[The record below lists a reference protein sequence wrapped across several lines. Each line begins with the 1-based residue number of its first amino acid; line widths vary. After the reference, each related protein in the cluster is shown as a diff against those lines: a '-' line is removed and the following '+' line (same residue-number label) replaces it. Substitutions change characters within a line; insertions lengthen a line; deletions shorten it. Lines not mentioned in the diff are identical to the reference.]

1 MFVGNYFKFDGILSS
16 QYDLMIL
23 NVETKATGLALDGE
37 RKYINTNLQM
47 GTTFHTLG
55 RKITDPF
62 QFDMEIYT
70 QNGLNMVQQRE
81 VQKWLF
87 DRIQYHK
94 LEILSS
100 DYDGIYYNCRLIKP
114 TLNNYN
120 GMMGYKCTVVCD
132 SPWAW
137 EYEKTAKYNIPSSPS
152 IISFYNTS
160 DDEDIMRP
168 KLVFTCGNT
177 GGNVS
182 IINITYDN
190 TLIQFTGLNDNEVIT
205 IDEYGQMISS
215 TGNNRY
221 ENWNGNRLYFL
232 QGENQLKVIG
242 DITNIAITYKNA
254 RRVGY

>member
-23 NVETKATGLALDGE
+23 NVETKATNLALDGE

-62 QFDMEIYT
+62 QFDIEIYT
-70 QNGLNMVQQRE
+70 QNGLNMTQQRE

-94 LEILSS
+94 LEILSP
-100 DYDGIYYNCRLIKP
+100 DYDGIYYNCKLIKP
-114 TLNNYN
+114 TLNNYQ

-137 EYEKTAKYNIPSSPS
+137 EYEKTVQYNISSSPF
-152 IISFYNTS
+152 ITSFHNIS

-168 KLVFTCGNT
+168 KLTFTCGNT
-177 GGNVS
+177 GGNVL
-182 IINITYDN
+182 ITNITYN
-190 TLIQFTGLNDNEVIT
+190 NALIEFTGLSGNETIT
-205 IDEYGQMISS
+205 IDKYGQMSSS
-215 TGNNRY
+215 TSNSRY
-221 ENWNGNRLYFL
+221 GNWNGNRLYLL
-232 QGENQLKVIG
+232 QGDNQLKITG
-242 DITNIAITYKNA
+242 DVVNVAITYQNA
-254 RRVGY
+254 RRIGY